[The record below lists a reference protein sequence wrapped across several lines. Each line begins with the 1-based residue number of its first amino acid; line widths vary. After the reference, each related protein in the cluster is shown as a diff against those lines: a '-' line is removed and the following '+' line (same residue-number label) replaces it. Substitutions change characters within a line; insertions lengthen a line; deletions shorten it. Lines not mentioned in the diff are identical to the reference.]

1 MITTPAIEVGVD
13 LDAEVLV
20 TTLCPPENLLQRLGR
35 VNRKGRGQGEAYV
48 VGETYPDYLGS
59 LPEGYLELL
68 KELDGQDLAQ
78 EGEERLR
85 QAIRYPK
92 YLDPRAETFFEA
104 LQEYVYGLDLTQEP
118 LHRKGFVATRGWT
131 PSVRLRQGEDE
142 VEVPIDR
149 LVGRKE
155 ELTPVRVVERLLTDG
170 EKGNRR
176 WEEVPL
182 RSGELYGRE
191 LVLDYPYPYDAE
203 LGFVELPKVFQR
215 LRHPDPQ
222 RVQLLYAPEKD
233 AGEAPEGVMDT
244 DQVTGGGKRV
254 LWYLGESAWAEPAES
269 GEVAE
274 ETEEEEEEGD

>member
-1 MITTPAIEVGVD
+1 M
-13 LDAEVLV
+13 
-20 TTLCPPENLLQRLGR
+20 
-35 VNRKGRGQGEAYV
+35 
-48 VGETYPDYLGS
+48 
-59 LPEGYLELL
+59 
-68 KELDGQDLAQ
+68 
-78 EGEERLR
+78 
-85 QAIRYPK
+85 
-92 YLDPRAETFFEA
+92 
-104 LQEYVYGLDLTQEP
+104 
-118 LHRKGFVATRGWT
+118 ATRGWT

-170 EKGNRR
+170 ETGNRR
-176 WEEVPL
+176 REEVPL

-191 LVLDYPYPYDAE
+191 LVLNYPYPYDPE

-244 DQVTGGGKRV
+244 DQVTGGGRRV
-254 LWYLGESAWAEPAES
+254 LWYLGESAWAEPAKS